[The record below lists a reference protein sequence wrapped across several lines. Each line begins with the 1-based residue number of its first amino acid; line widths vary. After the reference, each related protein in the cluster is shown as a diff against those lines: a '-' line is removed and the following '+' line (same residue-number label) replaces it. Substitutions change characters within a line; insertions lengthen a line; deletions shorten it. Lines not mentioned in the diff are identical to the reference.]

1 MKGSFVDGLVD
12 NDEKIASAK
21 KAYSIQD
28 KSAKPNTLFMIKMVE
43 KPYPFLGCT
52 YLHTPRVGWEG
63 GLSARNCLLII
74 VI

>member
-43 KPYPFLGCT
+43 KPYLFWAAHH
-52 YLHTPRVGWEG
+52 LHNPRVG
-63 GLSARNCLLII
+63 
-74 VI
+74 